1 MADATDHPV
10 GPGTSDTGGV
20 LLRLKTPLQRMV
32 QVIDEIDAFGD
43 KDAWHELVLLI
54 DLEGI
59 LDGLDDQ
66 DARGVVA
73 AAVYDLHES
82 GPAALIARSEW
93 IESGE
98 GARPPHDAG
107 AVVTALRRIADLV
120 MAAGL

>member
-1 MADATDHPV
+1 MADATDHPA
-10 GPGTSDTGGV
+10 GRGTSDTGGV

-32 QVIDEIDAFGD
+32 QVINEIDAFGD

-54 DLEGI
+54 DAEGI

-73 AAVYDLHES
+73 AALYDLHES
-82 GPAALIARSEW
+82 GPEGLIARSEW

-98 GARPPHDAG
+98 GAWALHDPG

-120 MAAGL
+120 MAVGM